1 MPSRG
6 FLFVHGGDMN
16 LTELQ
21 NNLASSDPSVATDA
35 EQTLLT
41 VARVTFPAP
50 FEKLDDAQLL
60 AYYEAALDKRD
71 DDVDTNW
78 LRTWYVQRLLN
89 DRQCDGSTPKP
100 ETKVGALLVFLADEV
115 SRWTARSGRYSVRI
129 LDALTEIV
137 CCLRRQEDNGIP
149 LDLRRIEH
157 LAIEICVDLEL
168 ATGDESVLLRF
179 GRALKNVKSVP
190 DTVVDPR

>member
-1 MPSRG
+1 
-6 FLFVHGGDMN
+6 MN

-21 NNLASSDPSVATDA
+21 NNLASSDPHVVADA
-35 EQTLLT
+35 EQTLLA

-71 DDVDTNW
+71 SDVDTYW

-89 DRQCDGSTPKP
+89 DRQCGGSTPTP
-100 ETKVGALLVFLADEV
+100 ETTVGALLVFLADEA

-129 LDALTEIV
+129 LDGLTEIIWH
-137 CCLRRQEDNGIP
+137 LRHYEDGVP

-157 LAIEICVDLEL
+157 IAIEICVDLEL
-168 ATGDESVLLRF
+168 ATGDETILLRF
-179 GRALKNVKSVP
+179 GRALKNVKSSLPP
-190 DTVVDPR
+190 DTV